1 MSEYRDEVDLHGV
14 SAKPVSLI
22 LGSKMIVIRVRSS

>member
-1 MSEYRDEVDLHGV
+1 MEGKHGDEDSCGV

-22 LGSKMIVIRVRSS
+22 LHSKIITVGAS